1 MCGIAGILG
10 VEQSAFPE
18 AVGMTR
24 RMLDRIRHRG
34 PDDEGLELIGPAI
47 ANGSDQIM
55 EHLVPEM
62 PNAVIFGH
70 RRLSIIDPTRT
81 SHQPMYDHTGRYA
94 IVFNGEIYNYPELR
108 NEIGDQYP
116 WRTSGDTEVLLA
128 CYAIW
133 GEKMLSK
140 LDGMFAFVI
149 LDTHQ
154 SSVFMARDVIGIK
167 PMYYRQEPSSGMLLF
182 ASEPA
187 AISKALSGPARF
199 DARYFSEFLLLGVS
213 DHAEGCMIEGV
224 KQLRGGSFM
233 RYDLKTKE
241 LSHGRFYSPHRRE
254 RRVSQKE
261 FNELLYLAVKRQMRA
276 DVKVGTS
283 LSGGIDSSA
292 VVSTVGEILA
302 GAKETYSALT
312 FSFPGYE
319 SDESDLARSI
329 AESNGID
336 WVPVEPELSNLSS
349 DLERMIAIIG
359 EPFSSLSMFA
369 QYKVMEKARAMG
381 IKVMLDGQGGDE
393 LYLGYPRM
401 TQRVAFDYLGK
412 GRLGAFLREW
422 HGLKTNLSVPLWQ
435 SLAGQFY
442 FNDYRIAFPRRL
454 KANERYVDRDY
465 LNQADQDLVEDFYAP
480 KSVREKQEDELF
492 RYCLPRLLRYAD
504 RNSMASSVEAR
515 VPHLSNLMIDAA
527 LDMPLDQKVKGG
539 WSKLILREYI
549 NGRVPDEVTWNK
561 VKRGFDV
568 PQQFWVTQMK
578 EQLTAWVD
586 QLPDDGP
593 LKKENLRR
601 DVENNPGSK
610 FLWPVL
616 SAAALHKISG
626 IEF

>member
-1 MCGIAGILG
+1 ME
-10 VEQSAFPE
+10 V
-18 AVGMTR
+18 
-24 RMLDRIRHRG
+24 
-34 PDDEGLELIGPAI
+34 IGPFKR
-47 ANGSDQIM
+47 NHTDQIL
-55 EHLVPEM
+55 ERHVPGM
-62 PNAVIFGH
+62 PNSVVLGH
-70 RRLSIIDPTRT
+70 KRLSIIDTSQS
-81 SHQPMYDHTGRYA
+81 SHQPMYDQTGRYA

-108 NEIGDQYP
+108 KEIGGQYP

-128 CYAIW
+128 CFALW
-133 GEKMLSK
+133 GEKMLGR

-154 SSVFMARDVIGIK
+154 STVFMARDVVGIK
-167 PMYYRQEPSSGMLLF
+167 PLYYYQEPSSGMLLF

-187 AISKALSGPARF
+187 AISKALPGPARF

-213 DHAEGCMIEGV
+213 DHAEGCMIQDV

-233 RYDLKTKE
+233 RYDLKKKD
-241 LSHGRFYSPHRRE
+241 LVIGRYYTPIRRE
-254 RRVSQKE
+254 RRISQEE
-261 FNELLYLAVKRQMRA
+261 FNELLYRAVQRQMRA

-312 FSFPGYE
+312 FSFQGFE
-319 SDESDLARSI
+319 SDESDLARRI
-329 AESNGID
+329 AETNGIA
-336 WVPVEPELSNLSS
+336 WVPVEPEISNIGS
-349 DLERMIAIIG
+349 DLERMIGIIG

-369 QYKVMEKARAMG
+369 QYKVMEKARAIG

-401 TQRVAFDYLGK
+401 AQRVGFEYLVKGK
-412 GRLGAFLREW
+412 IGPFIREW
-422 HGLKTNLSVPLWQ
+422 QGLKTNLSIPLWQ

-442 FNDYRIAFPRRL
+442 FNNYRIAFPRRL

-465 LNQADQDLVEDFYAP
+465 LNLADQDLVEDFYAP

-515 VPHLSNLMIDAA
+515 VPHLSNLMIDVA
-527 LDMPLDQKVKGG
+527 LEMPLDQKVSRG
-539 WSKLILREYI
+539 WTKLILREYI

-578 EQLTAWVD
+578 KQLTAWVD

-593 LKKENLRR
+593 LKKENLRL
-601 DVENNPGSK
+601 DLENNPGSK